1 MTNVELL
8 NTLLTIAGFTL
19 SVIALCI
26 SFKSDKHLKTACRAH
41 LPAVL

>member
-19 SVIALCI
+19 SVISLCV
-26 SFKSDKHLKTACRAH
+26 SLKKR
-41 LPAVL
+41 

>member
-26 SFKSDKHLKTACRAH
+26 SIKKR
-41 LPAVL
+41 

>member
-8 NTLLTIAGFTL
+8 HTLLTIAGFTL

-26 SFKSDKHLKTACRAH
+26 SFKKR
-41 LPAVL
+41 